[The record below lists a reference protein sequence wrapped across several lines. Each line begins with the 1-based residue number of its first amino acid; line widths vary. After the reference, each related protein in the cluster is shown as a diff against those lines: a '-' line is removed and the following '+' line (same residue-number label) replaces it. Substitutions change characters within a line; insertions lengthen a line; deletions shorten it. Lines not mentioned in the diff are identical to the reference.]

1 MLFKRIELIKSTSEH
16 IYTAF
21 YTIQWRSPH
30 RMHII
35 DYADANLRQWA
46 HCNII
51 YSINA
56 INGVV
61 WNALHHLPWDMI
73 VDAGIAGAAPR
84 CQCVHHQ
91 QRRRRPRRSNNH
103 QMALQVLRS
112 HGWNGYWRVM
122 EGIWTIKRPFHVSS
136 QEMCSFILQTSGFTL
151 CGRQSTLEIYTN
163 WRAARLRAEMHLIN

>member
-73 VDAGIAGAAPR
+73 VDAGIAGEHHDVNAFIINNEDDVQGDPITIKWRCKYFDPMVGMVIGEWWKVFGLSNAPFTSPLR
-84 CQCVHHQ
+84 KCVHSFCKPVALLYADAN
-91 QRRRRPRRSNNH
+91 RR
-103 QMALQVLRS
+103 
-112 HGWNGYWRVM
+112 
-122 EGIWTIKRPFHVSS
+122 
-136 QEMCSFILQTSGFTL
+136 
-151 CGRQSTLEIYTN
+151 
-163 WRAARLRAEMHLIN
+163 